1 MEAPLVVGVDGS
13 EGSLRALDW
22 AVDEAV
28 RHGRPLQMVHA
39 SLWERYEGTAPAGT
53 RERPWGQVLAENI
66 LGGAVERAR
75 NRSRAV
81 TVTTYVAGEDAAGAL
96 LRAGRSAVAV
106 IVGSRGRSEMGDLLL
121 GSVGLVVAARSSCPV
136 VVVRGDRDALEA
148 RHGRILLGVGE
159 HDTDSPAVRFA
170 FREAAVRKAE
180 LDAVHTWRKPAH
192 EPVDHP
198 LLTRGEAPFFE
209 HRAAETLD
217 LAIAAATRK
226 HPEVPVRRALV
237 EGAPHRV
244 LTDRSAAA
252 DLLVLGAGHR
262 HHWAGLQLGR
272 AAHRA
277 LHHAACPVAIVPQ
290 HPPEEAARETEGP
303 TPG

>member
-22 AVDEAV
+22 AVDEAA
-28 RHGRPLQMVHA
+28 RHGRPLQIVHA
-39 SLWERYEGTAPAGT
+39 SLWERYEGSAPDGAG
-53 RERPWGQVLAENI
+53 ERPWGQVLAENI
-66 LGGAVERAR
+66 VGGAVERAR

-96 LRAGRSAVAV
+96 LRAGRAAAVL

-136 VVVRGDRDALEA
+136 VVVRGDRSAREA
-148 RHGRILLGVGE
+148 RHDRILLGVGE

-180 LDAVHTWRKPAH
+180 LEAVHTWRKPAH

-198 LLTRGEAPFFE
+198 LLTRDEAPFFE

-217 LAIAAATRK
+217 GALEAAVSA
-226 HPEVPVRRALV
+226 HPEVRLRRSLAQ
-237 EGAPHRV
+237 GAPHRV

-262 HHWAGLQLGR
+262 HHWGGLQLGR
-272 AAHRA
+272 VAHRA

-290 HPPEEAARETEGP
+290 PAPDDAPPS
-303 TPG
+303 